1 VGKTVSKSR
10 IRDREDNDYS
20 FNEVRKK
27 KKEQSQIRNLK
38 HYNYNEIVD
47 IYENNVNSFSR
58 KNRKSI

>member
-1 VGKTVSKSR
+1 MGKTVSKSR
-10 IRDREDNDYS
+10 IRDREDSEYS
-20 FNEVRKK
+20 FNDVRKK

-47 IYENNVNSFSR
+47 IYENNVNSFSK

>member
-10 IRDREDNDYS
+10 IRDREDSEYS
-20 FNEVRKK
+20 FNDVRKK

-47 IYENNVNSFSR
+47 IYENNVNSFSK

>member
-1 VGKTVSKSR
+1 MGKTVSKSR
-10 IRDREDNDYS
+10 IRDREDSEYS
-20 FNEVRKK
+20 FNNIRKK